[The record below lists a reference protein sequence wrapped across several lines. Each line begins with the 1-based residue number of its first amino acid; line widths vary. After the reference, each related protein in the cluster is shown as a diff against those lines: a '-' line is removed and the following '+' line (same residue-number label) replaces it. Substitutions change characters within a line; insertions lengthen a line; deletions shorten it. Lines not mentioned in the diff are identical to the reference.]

1 MSTIGFSGIGS
12 GLPIDDIIKAT
23 VQAEAAPLRRLQAE
37 KEATQAQISAYGQL
51 SNRLAGLRTAMGDLK
66 GIDKFEQLKATST
79 NTELFTATANH
90 RTGATAGNYSVEV
103 LKGADNARWVSAATG
118 REATLSGT
126 FNLQIGDVD
135 DNDPINFDIVEKLGS
150 EATMDDLRSYLNR
163 EFGEQLSVNLVN
175 IDDDNARLVINSQ
188 VSGEVGRITGISI
201 GTEGEPGHLAEN
213 TQDLSTPA
221 LDAGNLATS
230 LDAHIKIDGI
240 AVSSS
245 TNRFENVI
253 SGVTINLAEGV
264 NSLVDPGEGETRAA
278 SLSVAQDKDA
288 IKGRVDNFI
297 LAYND
302 LIIHLNE
309 QKKGDLAGE
318 SVLRSIEN
326 TLRDTLTT
334 PTGDG
339 SDLSN
344 TLSALGIGTFV
355 ERGWNPGEAGSSRNG
370 TLEIMDTERFNDVL
384 ENDME
389 RLAKIFGDP
398 DTGYAKR
405 FEQLATRLER
415 DSVVDGRNQQGLV
428 SSRVQGLN
436 REIGRIDDRI
446 SATDR
451 RLDLLEQRLYSQ
463 FGTVDAMIANIN
475 ASGDYLMAQFDSLPG
490 YTRNKK

>member
-23 VQAEAAPLRRLQAE
+23 VKAEAAPLRRLQAE

-103 LKGADNARWVSAATG
+103 LKGADNARWVSAATD
-118 REATLSGT
+118 RETTLSGE
-126 FNLQIGDVD
+126 FSLEIGGEA
-135 DNDPINFDIVEKLGS
+135 ISFDIEDRLGS

-175 IDDDNARLVINSQ
+175 VDDDNARLVINSQ
-188 VSGEVGRITGISI
+188 VSGEAGRITSVSI
-201 GTEGEPGHLAEN
+201 GDLAEN
-213 TQDLSTPA
+213 SQGLSTPA

-355 ERGWNPGEAGSSRNG
+355 EQGWNPGEEGSSRNG
-370 TLEIMDTERFNDVL
+370 TLEIMDTERFNNVL